1 MKVGLD
7 FDNTIV
13 CYDRLF
19 HTLAVERGLIPAS
32 VAADKTAVRDH
43 LRSVGREDDWTE
55 LQGIAYGPEILRAE
69 PFPGVLD
76 FLRSCQQRGVPV
88 VVISHKTRHPYRG
101 EPHDL
106 HAAARSF
113 LARNGFLNT
122 TETGLADEH
131 VYLELTKEAKLA
143 RIGAGGCT
151 HFVDDLPEFLGEV
164 TFPSGVTRF
173 LFDPEGRGGDDP
185 RWQRI
190 RHWNELAS
198 RLDGGPTPDHAAI
211 RRLLESAGVASANFQ
226 LDPIAGGGNNRG
238 YRIVAASGESYFLKW
253 YFRHPDDPR
262 DRLGTEFAFTSFCRR
277 HGIDDVPQPLG
288 RDDAAGLALYE
299 FVAGRRLSPHEV
311 DAAAVAGA
319 VEFLGRLNV
328 NRQDADAA
336 ALPIASE
343 ACFSIGQHVE
353 RIDRRVQSLLAAA
366 ATSSDGEFR
375 AFVEHDLADSWN
387 AVRQRIEVA
396 ADEEQQAERR
406 LSPSDFGFHNIL
418 RGPDGRLRVID
429 LEYAGWDDP
438 AKTFGDFFCQVQ
450 VPVPI
455 AFWASVLDAM
465 SAGLSEPQSF
475 RRRAALLLPA
485 YRIKWCCIVLNT
497 FLPTGS
503 ARRAFGTTQAATAE
517 RRAEQL
523 AKARQVLARL
533 PQDLQ
538 LAV

>member
-19 HTLAVERGLIPAS
+19 HTLAVERGLIPAT
-32 VAADKTAVRDH
+32 VAANKTAVRDY

-55 LQGIAYGPEILRAE
+55 LQGTAYGPEILRAE

-76 FLRSCQQRGVPV
+76 FLRSCRQRGVPV

-113 LARNGFLNT
+113 LARHGFLNT
-122 TETGLADEH
+122 SETGLADEH

-143 RIGAGGCT
+143 RIGAAGCT
-151 HFVDDLPEFLGEV
+151 HFVDDLPEFLGET
-164 TFPSGVTRF
+164 TFPGGVTRF

-185 RWQRI
+185 RWQRVG
-190 RHWNELAS
+190 HWNELAL
-198 RLDGGPTPDHAAI
+198 RLDGGSAPESAAI
-211 RRLLESAGVASANFQ
+211 RCLLASAGLPSSDFQ
-226 LDPIAGGGNNRG
+226 LEPIAGGGNNRG
-238 YRIVAASGESYFLKW
+238 YRVVVNSGASYFLKW

-277 HGIDDVPQPLG
+277 HGIEDVPQPLG

-299 FVAGRRLSPHEV
+299 FVAGRRLLPHEV
-311 DAAAVAGA
+311 DAAAVAST
-319 VEFLGRLNV
+319 VDFLGRLNAH
-328 NRQDADAA
+328 RQDVDAA

-343 ACFSIGQHVE
+343 ACFSIAQHVE
-353 RIDRRVQSLLAAA
+353 RIDRRVQSLIAAA
-366 ATSSDGEFR
+366 ATSTDDDFR
-375 AFVEHDLADSWN
+375 KFVEHDLADSWHK
-387 AVRQRIEVA
+387 VRQRINVA
-396 ADEEQQAERR
+396 GDHQQQAERR

-418 RGPDGRLRVID
+418 RGPDGRLRIID

-438 AKTFGDFFCQVQ
+438 AKTIGDFFCQVQ
-450 VPVPI
+450 VPIPI
-455 AFWASVLDAM
+455 SFWPNVLAAL
-465 SAGLSEPQSF
+465 SADLSEPQTF

-503 ARRAFGTTQAATAE
+503 ARRAFGTAQTASAE

-523 AKARQVLARL
+523 AKAKQVLARL
-533 PQDLQ
+533 SQDLQ
-538 LAV
+538 LAD